1 MLGRIFMGRYET
13 VRLLGEGG
21 MGRVYLARQL
31 DLGRQVVVKVMHDHI
46 AADPKFRERFAR
58 ETLLMARFQHPYA
71 VTLYDASLSDPQGSC
86 IVMEYIRGLT
96 LDQLLQSNGRLTPAR
111 VGRLLYQLCE
121 VLQAAHNLGIIHRD
135 LKPSNLMIVDPDTP
149 YELLKV
155 MDFGLA
161 KMLTPDQFA
170 KITQTHTEFAVGTPG
185 YMCPEQARGDEMD
198 GRGDLYSV
206 GVILYELLSGR
217 LPFAGRSTMDLLLAH
232 VTEEPPPL
240 AFATAELD
248 VPPAVEDVVRR
259 CLAKHP
265 DDRPR
270 SARELAEL
278 YEVALTCAPTL
289 ERERAEAAPVSSAA
303 RALSVEPVPDHS
315 TPIRQATAPSR
326 HLEEPRLAQTDR
338 TLAVPINP
346 VTPVPE
352 DQAGE
357 AHDPFAVVHHLEAW
371 MPERIAEYK
380 LRGFISDVGGEMI
393 ESVPGRIHVRFGS
406 RGSAYMAP
414 RQGLSW
420 LGIGRRASTIDMEMR
435 LEHADSSRGSQ
446 LHITVIFRSSG
457 NDLNADMAWR
467 KVCTQIFCDLRGYL
481 MGQTG
486 TISAATE

>member
-1 MLGRIFMGRYET
+1 MVGRVFMGRYET
-13 VRLLGEGG
+13 IRVLGEGG

-46 AADPKFRERFAR
+46 AADPKFRERFTR

-71 VTLYDASLSDPQGSC
+71 VTLYDASLNDPQGPC
-86 IVMEYIRGLT
+86 IVMEYIRGIT
-96 LDQLLQSNGRLTPAR
+96 LDQLLHNNVRLTPAR

-121 VLQAAHNLGIIHRD
+121 VLQSAHALGIIHRD

-206 GVILYELLSGR
+206 GVILYELLAGQ

-232 VTEEPPPL
+232 VTEEPPPMAL
-240 AFATAELD
+240 AASDLDLPTAI
-248 VPPAVEDVVRR
+248 EDVVRR
-259 CLAKHP
+259 CLAKNP

-270 SARELAEL
+270 NARELAEL
-278 YEVALTCAPTL
+278 YEAALTSDL
-289 ERERAEAAPVSSAA
+289 ERTSQRSAQLLAKRAALETPDGTLDAMTPSGELASGNTSPEGSGHDERT
-303 RALSVEPVPDHS
+303 R
-315 TPIRQATAPSR
+315 
-326 HLEEPRLAQTDR
+326 
-338 TLAVPINP
+338 AVPI
-346 VTPVPE
+346 TPVKSPAAS
-352 DQAGE
+352 DSSQP
-357 AHDPFAVVHHLEAW
+357 HDPFAVVHQLQAW

-380 LRGFISDVGGEMI
+380 LRGFIGDVGGEI
-393 ESVPGRIHVRFGS
+393 VESVPGRICVRFGG
-406 RGSAYMAP
+406 RGSVYTTP

-420 LGIGRRASTIDMEMR
+420 LGISRRSNIINME
-435 LEHADSSRGSQ
+435 LHLDHADDTRGNQ
-446 LHITVIFRSSG
+446 LRITVTFRSPG
-457 NDLNADMAWR
+457 TDINTNMAWR
-467 KVCTQIFCDLRGYL
+467 NVCTQIFCDLRGYL

-486 TISAATE
+486 TVSATTE